1 MRLSEAYDILSLPQT
16 ANLEDCKQRYKL
28 LAKQYHPDL
37 NKDPSAS
44 DRMKE
49 INEAYQCIQN
59 GKGNEREASQPHN
72 PWGGFHRQQTIQLE
86 HIQVNLTID
95 FKESVL
101 GCKKEIK
108 YARTSKCAACDGHG
122 QVKLDNG
129 CLECKG
135 RGQITKQHHGMI
147 MVSTCP
153 KCHGKSNLAN
163 CSTCQGEGTTHA
175 DTSVQVSVPAG
186 ILDGN
191 TLRLQNMGNYAGS
204 IMGIMEQHTD
214 VLCTITVIPE
224 VGLSIEGKSVITTL
238 PISLLD
244 AIKGCHRQ
252 VKTIFGEREIIIPPA
267 SRNKEEVIVPRCGVS
282 GTGDQRV
289 ILDVQYPAN
298 IDKLVNSLIEET

>member
-1 MRLSEAYDILSLPQT
+1 
-16 ANLEDCKQRYKL
+16 
-28 LAKQYHPDL
+28 
-37 NKDPSAS
+37 
-44 DRMKE
+44 
-49 INEAYQCIQN
+49 
-59 GKGNEREASQPHN
+59 
-72 PWGGFHRQQTIQLE
+72 
-86 HIQVNLTID
+86 
-95 FKESVL
+95 
-101 GCKKEIK
+101 
-108 YARTSKCAACDGHG
+108 
-122 QVKLDNG
+122 
-129 CLECKG
+129 
-135 RGQITKQHHGMI
+135 
-147 MVSTCP
+147 
-153 KCHGKSNLAN
+153 
-163 CSTCQGEGTTHA
+163 
-175 DTSVQVSVPAG
+175 VQVSVPAG